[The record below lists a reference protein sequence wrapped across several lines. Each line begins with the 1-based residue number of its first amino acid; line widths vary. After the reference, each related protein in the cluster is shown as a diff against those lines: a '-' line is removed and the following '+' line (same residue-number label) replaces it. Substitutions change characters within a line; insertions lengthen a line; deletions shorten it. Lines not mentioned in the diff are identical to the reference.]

1 MLSRMTPRLLTWGV
15 GDTVELSMVK
25 KKLSTL
31 DRVDLVPTRRSSVL
45 SLLSLRKF
53 EVNQDLISEAVGE
66 GGGRESG
73 VRFTGQI
80 KLGVI
85 REAVEM

>member
-1 MLSRMTPRLLTWGV
+1 MEV
-15 GDTVELSMVK
+15 SMVRE
-25 KKLSTL
+25 KLSTL

-53 EVNQDLISEAVGE
+53 EVNQDLISERQWVRE
-66 GGGRESG
+66 GG

-80 KLGVI
+80 ELGVI
-85 REAVEM
+85 REALKM

>member
-1 MLSRMTPRLLTWGV
+1 
-15 GDTVELSMVK
+15 MVR

-53 EVNQDLISEAVGE
+53 EVKQDLIPERQWVREERGRVG
-66 GGGRESG
+66 SG
-73 VRFTGQI
+73 LLE
-80 KLGVI
+80 K
-85 REAVEM
+85 